1 MLCVIYTHTYVMLIH
16 IHTYNRI
23 LLSHKK
29 NEIIPLAATRMDLKS
44 IMGFPGGSVVKNP
57 PVNAGNVGVIP

>member
-29 NEIIPLAATRMDLKS
+29 NEIIPLAATRMDLKG
-44 IMGFPGGSVVKNP
+44 IMLSEINSTEKDKYSELSLTCG
-57 PVNAGNVGVIP
+57 I